1 MIKYKINIKYG
12 TVLVNRLIET
22 KNTYKMKALHTT
34 KTIMATLAVLFAF
47 NLNAG
52 SLTIAEENYIHDIPF
67 NTNEIYNEILISSGV
82 LDFDF
87 SEEAYIN
94 DIPFNTECITVDCL
108 YEKAVE
114 VTFEMEEENYID
126 DIPFNTECISAE
138 CRYKRALQQNFA
150 FDEELYIDDIPFE
163 TAEIINSIENTQFA
177 MSK

>member
-1 MIKYKINIKYG
+1 M
-12 TVLVNRLIET
+12 LADQFSET

-34 KTIMATLAVLFAF
+34 KTIMATLAVLFTF
-47 NLNAG
+47 NLCAG
-52 SLTIAEENYIHDIPF
+52 SLTMSEENYIHDIPF

-114 VTFEMEEENYID
+114 VTFEMEEESYID
-126 DIPFNTECISAE
+126 DIPFDTECISAE
-138 CRYKRALQQNFA
+138 CLYKRALQQNYD
-150 FDEELYIDDIPFE
+150 FDEESYIDDIPFE
-163 TAEIINSIENTQFA
+163 TAKIIKSTENTQFA
-177 MSK
+177 LSK